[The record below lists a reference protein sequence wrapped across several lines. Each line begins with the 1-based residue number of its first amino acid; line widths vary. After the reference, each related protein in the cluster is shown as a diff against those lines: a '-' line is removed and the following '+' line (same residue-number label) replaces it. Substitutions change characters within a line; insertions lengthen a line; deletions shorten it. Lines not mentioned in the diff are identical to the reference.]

1 MMMKMPEVDEEEL
14 ENAADDEA
22 GVVEEDKR
30 LMPEV
35 DEEELEN
42 AADDEVGVVEEDKWL
57 MKNVDGEMTELDLHI
72 FARRLQIAD

>member
-1 MMMKMPEVDEEEL
+1 MTMK
-14 ENAADDEA
+14 
-22 GVVEEDKR
+22 
-30 LMPEV
+30 MPEV

-57 MKNVDGEMTELDLHI
+57 MKNVDEEMTEEDLHI